1 MPANHPEAIHRPC
14 QAQSD
19 TQIIGLAFESPVQHR
34 AEVVVLALELVE
46 GTRRVAAGQRRLS
59 IFGKRHVVLGVSPAD
74 DQQLAAQGQVIHG
87 ERADRLEPA
96 EARFAV
102 RLF

>member
-1 MPANHPEAIHRPC
+1 M
-14 QAQSD
+14 
-19 TQIIGLAFESPVQHR
+19 QHR

-59 IFGKRHVVLGVSPAD
+59 IFGQRHVVLGVSPAD

-96 EARFAV
+96 EARRPPHTVYRKVKAV
-102 RLF
+102 ALKVLAHTGL